1 MDKNISF
8 DNTNSTNQID
18 LLYLTNMT
26 SCKNNNEVKVNIVDK
41 KEVEFYKKRIFQLCK
56 DMLRNK
62 EPTPNVKDS
71 FDYFCVNAIEY
82 FKMTDKTEMIQNE
95 YNTLNHETGA
105 PTSLP
110 NHADKPNELS
120 EDVNALM
127 FKKIEKKDDKLDK
140 FVIKNVVKKNE
151 MVIPEQKKY
160 NLTDVKYQEKGVEVK
175 AKTSM
180 VAMNNKK
187 KKNKRDIKKKISET
201 KQPKTKQ
208 PKTKQKRNV
217 IDLNI

>member
-26 SCKNNNEVKVNIVDK
+26 TCKNNNEVKVNIVDK

-62 EPTPNVKDS
+62 ETPPTVKDS

-82 FKMTDKTEMIQNE
+82 FKMMDKTEIIQKE
-95 YNTLNHETGA
+95 YKTLNHDTES

-110 NHADKPNELS
+110 NHDNKPSELS

-140 FVIKNVVKKNE
+140 FEHSRSVPFQPN
-151 MVIPEQKKY
+151 
-160 NLTDVKYQEKGVEVK
+160 
-175 AKTSM
+175 SM
-180 VAMNNKK
+180 FCTVNSKDSWHQAPTITEGIRKSLMLRFK
-187 KKNKRDIKKKISET
+187 
-201 KQPKTKQ
+201 
-208 PKTKQKRNV
+208 V
-217 IDLNI
+217 